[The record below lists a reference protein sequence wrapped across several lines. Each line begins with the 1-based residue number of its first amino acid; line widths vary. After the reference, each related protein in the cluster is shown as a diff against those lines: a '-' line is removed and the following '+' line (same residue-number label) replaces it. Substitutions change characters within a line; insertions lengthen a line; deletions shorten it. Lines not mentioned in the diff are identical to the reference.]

1 MFEIYEEV
9 NVRLWDHTNKIKLRV
24 NLIYKYCMKSHM
36 MMIDW
41 VNISIASSLLKL
53 IKIDHDN
60 KMIEKF
66 LFSIEYHSD
75 VSTIHW

>member
-1 MFEIYEEV
+1 
-9 NVRLWDHTNKIKLRV
+9 
-24 NLIYKYCMKSHM
+24 M

-75 VSTIHW
+75 VSTIHFVHQVFIYW